1 MPNNMWLESQLMDG
15 FRGLEHIMPTDPL
28 VVDPLAAVPN
38 MGVNQEILTLLQQ
51 HHQAL
56 TPDVLAHLQD
66 GHGDAPLPVNLPT
79 QSLAYV
85 PCEAPACPLSPAEV
99 DVLNQ
104 TMATSPG
111 MASNTWEAH

>member
-1 MPNNMWLESQLMDG
+1 MAFAALSTSRRQ
-15 FRGLEHIMPTDPL
+15 TPL

-51 HHQAL
+51 CHQAL

-111 MASNTWEAH
+111 MASNTWEAR